1 MTSPQSLLEQ
11 LSGNKIFP
19 IIEDQEFGNLI
30 FKPAEKTS
38 FHLFEERTGLVMDDH
53 NLNEEQL
60 NKWKQLVEIMGEE
73 SGNVAMYNWVMSHL
87 KNENG
92 LTEKD
97 LQDYQQVKLKEL
109 RKKSFEKRSSE
120 DFCRWLLGEKVVSET
135 LDIVRSITHSDG
147 GDI

>member
-1 MTSPQSLLEQ
+1 
-11 LSGNKIFP
+11 
-19 IIEDQEFGNLI
+19 
-30 FKPAEKTS
+30 
-38 FHLFEERTGLVMDDH
+38 MDDH
-53 NLNEEQL
+53 NLNEEQF

-73 SGNVAMYNWVMSHL
+73 GGNVAMYNWVMSHL

-97 LQDYQQVKLKEL
+97 LEDYQQVKLKQL

>member
-1 MTSPQSLLEQ
+1 
-11 LSGNKIFP
+11 
-19 IIEDQEFGNLI
+19 
-30 FKPAEKTS
+30 
-38 FHLFEERTGLVMDDH
+38 MDDH
-53 NLNEEQL
+53 NLNEEQF

-73 SGNVAMYNWVMSHL
+73 SGNVAMYNWGMSHL

-92 LTEKD
+92 LTEKA
-97 LQDYQQVKLKEL
+97 LEDYQQVKLKEL

>member
-1 MTSPQSLLEQ
+1 
-11 LSGNKIFP
+11 
-19 IIEDQEFGNLI
+19 
-30 FKPAEKTS
+30 
-38 FHLFEERTGLVMDDH
+38 MDDH
-53 NLNEEQL
+53 NLNEEQF

-97 LQDYQQVKLKEL
+97 LENYQQVKLKEL

-120 DFCRWLLGEKVVSET
+120 DFCRWLLGEKVVS
-135 LDIVRSITHSDG
+135 DRIVRKHIVWRRHLG
-147 GDI
+147 KYHPFFVKLINHRRRDIINRKRDK

>member
-1 MTSPQSLLEQ
+1 
-11 LSGNKIFP
+11 
-19 IIEDQEFGNLI
+19 
-30 FKPAEKTS
+30 
-38 FHLFEERTGLVMDDH
+38 MDDH
-53 NLNEEQL
+53 NLNEEQF

-73 SGNVAMYNWVMSHL
+73 SGNVSMYNWVMSQL

-97 LQDYQQVKLKEL
+97 LENYQQVKLKEL

>member
-1 MTSPQSLLEQ
+1 
-11 LSGNKIFP
+11 
-19 IIEDQEFGNLI
+19 
-30 FKPAEKTS
+30 
-38 FHLFEERTGLVMDDH
+38 MDDH
-53 NLNEEQL
+53 NLNEEQF
-60 NKWKQLVEIMGEE
+60 NKWKQLVEIMGKE
-73 SGNVAMYNWVMSHL
+73 SGNVAIYNWVMSHL

-97 LQDYQQVKLKEL
+97 LEGYQQVKLKEL